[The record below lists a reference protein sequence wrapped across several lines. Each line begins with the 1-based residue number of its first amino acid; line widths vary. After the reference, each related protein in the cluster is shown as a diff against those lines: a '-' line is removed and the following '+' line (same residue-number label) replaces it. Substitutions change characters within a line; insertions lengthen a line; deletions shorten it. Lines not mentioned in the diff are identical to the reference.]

1 MNYYCP
7 ICKKLAIWEVDNLKK
22 PLIRK
27 ENLKYYIDD
36 ELLRYGAFF
45 ENYPRKF
52 VAVGR
57 TEKEFINNIKEIL
70 EIDNF
75 YNDSIKVMPLQN
87 LYNLYSSKNKKDL
100 IDYIIS
106 KLPLF
111 KVLNCFCKIS

>member
-7 ICKKLAIWEVDNLKK
+7 ICKKLAIWEVDNFNKE
-22 PLIRK
+22 LIQK
-27 ENLKYYIDD
+27 ENLKYYIHD
-36 ELLRYGAFF
+36 ELLRYGIFL

-87 LYNLYSSKNKKDL
+87 LYHLYSPRSKEDL
-100 IDYIIS
+100 LEFIIS
-106 KLPLF
+106 KLSLF
-111 KVLNCFCKIS
+111 KILDCFCKIS